1 MRGLNLNLCIMF
13 NEILDKQ
20 TGWLTCQNKNK
31 TRKKTEKNREKQR
44 KKLLHSVVV
53 Q

>member
-13 NEILDKQ
+13 YEILDKQ

-31 TRKKTEKNREKQR
+31 TRKKTEKNREKSFCILWWYNKQ
-44 KKLLHSVVV
+44 
-53 Q
+53 